1 MWYRKHYKMLCMIF
15 LGVLL
20 VGWTAFLD
28 HADKVSSQDTPGKTV
43 VDPDKTDNAT
53 PTPSNDITQ
62 TADSSDVKATD
73 APATDVPAPATDI
86 PAPTD
91 APTAPVTPDAV
102 PTDVPP
108 TDIPEPPAEVQPTAE
123 PTAEPTPEPT
133 PTEEPV
139 EPGFTLT
146 FKYALANVESRLNIR
161 SGAGTDY
168 STIAYLKPLGY
179 CEVLE
184 WGSEWTKIKSGTVTG
199 YVYTVY
205 LLFNDDALN
214 KLKSMNKIFVRVTSN
229 TVNIRSEAN
238 TDSTILGK
246 GSLNSKYIYL
256 HEKSV
261 EGWYAVQ
268 FSETQTG
275 YITGQYSEIYIDTS
289 TAIPLS

>member
-20 VGWTAFLD
+20 VGWTTFIN
-28 HADKVSSQDTPGKTV
+28 HADKAASQEVPGKTV
-43 VDPDKTDNAT
+43 TDPDNVS
-53 PTPSNDITQ
+53 PTPSGDITQ
-62 TADSSDVKATD
+62 TADSSTSEATD
-73 APATDVPAPATDI
+73 VPATAEPAPATDVPAATDAPTAAATPDLIPTDVPATDI
-86 PAPTD
+86 PE
-91 APTAPVTPDAV
+91 PTA
-102 PTDVPP
+102 
-108 TDIPEPPAEVQPTAE
+108 EPQPTAE
-123 PTAEPTPEPT
+123 PTAEPTTEPT
-133 PTEEPV
+133 PTEAPV
-139 EPGFTLT
+139 DPGLTIT

-184 WGSEWTKIKSGTVTG
+184 WGSEWTKIKSGGVTG

-205 LLFNDDALN
+205 LMFNDDALN
-214 KLKSMNKIFVRVTSN
+214 KLRSLNKIFVRVTSN

-238 TDSTILGK
+238 TDSTVLGK

-256 HEKSV
+256 PEKSV
-261 EGWYAVQ
+261 EGWYAIQ

>member
-20 VGWTAFLD
+20 VGWTTFIN
-28 HADKVSSQDTPGKTV
+28 HADKVASQDTPGKTV
-43 VDPDKTDNAT
+43 TDPDKTQKAT
-53 PTPSNDITQ
+53 PTPAGDITQ
-62 TADSSDVKATD
+62 TADSSTKATD
-73 APATDVPAPATDI
+73 VPTAAEPAPATDVPAATDVPTAAVTPDETPTDVPATDI
-86 PAPTD
+86 PV
-91 APTAPVTPDAV
+91 PTA
-102 PTDVPP
+102 
-108 TDIPEPPAEVQPTAE
+108 EPQPTAE

-133 PTEEPV
+133 PTEAPV
-139 EPGFTLT
+139 DPGLTIT

-184 WGSEWTKIKSGTVTG
+184 WGSEWTKIKSGGITG

-205 LLFNDDALN
+205 LMFNDDALK
-214 KLKSMNKIFVRVTSN
+214 KLKSLNKIFVRVTSN
-229 TVNIRSEAN
+229 TVNIRSESN
-238 TDSTILGK
+238 TDSTVLGK

-256 HEKSV
+256 PEKSV